1 MSTPDSAEH
10 WIKLR
15 SALPK
20 RDVRLGPASANA
32 YIDDPAMLAF
42 ILARYKF
49 AASILAHRER
59 VLEIGCGDAVGA
71 PIVAK
76 CVGELHCTDI
86 DEEQLE
92 DNITR
97 FKAMGGETGVRF
109 GYNDFRRIALPS
121 RPYDGAFAIDVIEH
135 VFPEEEQRWLDN
147 ICASL
152 DPHGCLLIGTPN
164 VTASQYASPHSREGH
179 VNLKSAEALR
189 ELGVS
194 RFHNVFLFGMND
206 CVVHTGFPPMCHY
219 LWMLG
224 VGKR

>member
-1 MSTPDSAEH
+1 MSDSAEH

-49 AASILAHRER
+49 AAHILAHRDR
-59 VLEIGCGDAVGA
+59 VFEIGCGDAFGA
-71 PIVAK
+71 PIVAQ
-76 CVGELHCTDI
+76 CVGKLICTDI
-86 DEEQLE
+86 DKEQLE
-92 DNITR
+92 DNR
-97 FKAMGGETGVRF
+97 ERF
-109 GYNDFRRIALPS
+109 GVIDTRGSIWFGYHDFRASALS
-121 RPYDGAFAIDVIEH
+121 GFDGAFAIDVIEH

-152 DPHGCLLIGTPN
+152 APHGVLLIGTPN
-164 VTASQYASPHSREGH
+164 VTASQYASVHSREGH

-189 ELGVS
+189 ELGS
-194 RFHNVFLFGMND
+194 QRFHNVFLFGQND
-206 CVVHTGFPPMCHY
+206 CVVHCGFPPMCHY